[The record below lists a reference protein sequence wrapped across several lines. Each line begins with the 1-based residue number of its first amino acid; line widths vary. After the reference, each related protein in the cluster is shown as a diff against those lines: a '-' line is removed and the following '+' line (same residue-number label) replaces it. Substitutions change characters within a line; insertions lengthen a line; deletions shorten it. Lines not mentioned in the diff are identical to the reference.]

1 MNQSSAALRLG
12 YLGPEGQVSWWR
24 NQMPGSSLCRVLVV
38 VFIMVFSVSALANTL
53 NEATRAKFL
62 DIQKSMHAVFADLAD
77 TRRGMKAELMRDS
90 NLDWCLASIMTDLN
104 EVASVTEK
112 IELSVYFSS
121 RMLDA
126 RDERI
131 VNESISAEL
140 GEDIK
145 YVSNKRK
152 LVNEAVG
159 LCSYNVVAV
168 TRAQQIASLMSDLLA
183 AMQSMRTLLMH
194 QPVPSR

>member
-1 MNQSSAALRLG
+1 
-12 YLGPEGQVSWWR
+12 
-24 NQMPGSSLCRVLVV
+24 
-38 VFIMVFSVSALANTL
+38 
-53 NEATRAKFL
+53 
-62 DIQKSMHAVFADLAD
+62 MHAVFADLAD

-112 IELSVYFSS
+112 IELPVYFLS